1 MSQLNSIQN
10 FTLLFPKTQ
19 ISFNSQPSSVL
30 PMYLFPFRYDLNA
43 VYMSYSQRNDKYSA
57 HVIKLKLASTELD
70 KHLGLVDV
78 PRVTIQYMKV
88 VSLSV
93 LHTGHLYLPADTC

>member
-1 MSQLNSIQN
+1 
-10 FTLLFPKTQ
+10 
-19 ISFNSQPSSVL
+19 
-30 PMYLFPFRYDLNA
+30 MYLFPFRYDLNA

-57 HVIKLKLASTELD
+57 HVTKLKLASTELD
-70 KHLGLVDV
+70 KPLGLVGVDV

-93 LHTGHLYLPADTC
+93 LHTGRLYLPADTC